1 MKRYVPFQLVPE
13 TLTEETRQQLGCR
26 MAEIHADYVCGKIR
40 QMSCSPTQ
48 KQQILEAVIQNVKK
62 ASV

>member
-1 MKRYVPFQLVPE
+1 MKHYVPFQLVPE
-13 TLTEETRQQLGCR
+13 TPPEEIRQQLGCR
-26 MAEIHADYVCGKIR
+26 VAAVHADYVCGKIR
-40 QMSCSPTQ
+40 QMSCSPAQ